1 MYLYCG
7 LVCRIFFKKNSNNPS
22 LVYFGE
28 RVKVNDEFIKRSM
41 VVKTIITVTI
51 KFENKICS
59 KNVQWA

>member
-28 RVKVNDEFIKRSM
+28 RVKVNDEFIKKIFGCKNNNHSY
-41 VVKTIITVTI
+41 
-51 KFENKICS
+51 NKI
-59 KNVQWA
+59 